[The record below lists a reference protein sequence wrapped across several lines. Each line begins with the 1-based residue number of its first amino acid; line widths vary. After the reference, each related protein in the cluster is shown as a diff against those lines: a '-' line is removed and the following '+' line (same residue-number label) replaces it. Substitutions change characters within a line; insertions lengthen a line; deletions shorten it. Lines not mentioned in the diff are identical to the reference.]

1 MTNISRLLSHISV
14 CIFGQSFFLTQKN
27 TFWQIMKSRREKMHL
42 ANQHWQIENKRSS
55 QNVTF
60 SAKRKKLFLIFY
72 PTIILSMVL
81 ALLRRPPEWRTPDT
95 FLVKRNYCVHRYC
108 SDTENKTSLI
118 YLWCICSI
126 WFIVKGKYLKVCFK
140 RTVLCLK
147 QLTYWETKKFK
158 GVFRYKRMS
167 IWG

>member
-1 MTNISRLLSHISV
+1 LHFWTK
-14 CIFGQSFFLTQKN
+14 FFFNTKKN

-108 SDTENKTSLI
+108 SDTENKTSFI
-118 YLWCICSI
+118 YLRCAHAPYGLLWKVNIKRFVLMGQYYVWI
-126 WFIVKGKYLKVCFK
+126 LLGKEKV
-140 RTVLCLK
+140 
-147 QLTYWETKKFK
+147 
-158 GVFRYKRMS
+158 
-167 IWG
+167 